1 MLSLFLTIL
10 SFCFY
15 LVIVANFGSK
25 PEADAIYIPVLSL
38 IISPQIFRCLSHS
51 FCLTDLSLI
60 VLSGSL
66 SPFRS
71 LLLSFLPPSYCIMMA
86 REKKSYNIPCHCPIL
101 FPIWFSAKEKSSSV
115 TVSKFKFWRENLGFQ
130 AVSPGIQT
138 SRKKKYN
145 KRDFPPWCFLLLWFK
160 PSSAT
165 VEWQYFKHSQLDTG
179 CFISNLHSPLYVG
192 SASMSLHGRGRKS

>member
-25 PEADAIYIPVLSL
+25 PEADPIYIPVLSL

-51 FCLTDLSLI
+51 FSLTDLSLI

-71 LLLSFLPPSYCIMMA
+71 PLLSSLPPSYCIMMA
-86 REKKSYNIPCHCPIL
+86 KEKNSPTHIPCHCLIL
-101 FPIWFSAKEKSSSV
+101 FPILIFCKRKELASHCQQVQILEGKPWLPSSATRNTNLQEK
-115 TVSKFKFWRENLGFQ
+115 KN
-130 AVSPGIQT
+130 
-138 SRKKKYN
+138 N

-165 VEWQYFKHSQLDTG
+165 GEWQYFKHSQLDTG
-179 CFISNLHSPLYVG
+179 CFYI
-192 SASMSLHGRGRKS
+192 